1 VTDGLNSLRTTLN
14 GVTDTAS
21 AQAAFPRLR
30 EATAQIDKVS
40 GMVGQ
45 MSDAQRKLLAGLVS
59 PMMATLNQLFDKV
72 LAIPGVAEVIKPTID
87 TLKAKLATLTA

>member
-1 VTDGLNSLRTTLN
+1 
-14 GVTDTAS
+14 
-21 AQAAFPRLR
+21 
-30 EATAQIDKVS
+30 
-40 GMVGQ
+40 MVGQ

-72 LAIPGVAEVIKPTID
+72 LAIPGLAEVIKPTID